1 MLFYNGAKN
10 LSDWHVLN
18 IANTYWWLHEHENTT
33 LAFEGPFFINET
45 PQNASGWIIYFSTD
59 LQQIH
64 FPPPFF
70 NSIHLHTTSVFGIFV
85 HNVKYWLNF
94 LEFSD
99 LIHEIKSRYIYISN
113 KMLLFSSFAFL
124 NELYDTQPYRILK
137 LNTFKMHINMN

>member
-1 MLFYNGAKN
+1 MFFYNGAKN

-33 LAFEGPFFINET
+33 LAFEGPFFTYVT
-45 PQNASGWIIYFSTD
+45 PQNDLGLIIYFSTD
-59 LQQIH
+59 LQQIR
-64 FPPPFF
+64 FPSPLFQYHTF
-70 NSIHLHTTSVFGIFV
+70 AYHLCLWNICS
-85 HNVKYWLNF
+85 NVKYWLNF

-99 LIHEIKSRYIYISN
+99 QIHEIKSRYIYISN